1 MSLQK
6 NVIGSWRGTVNRFCT
21 HLATTT
27 KTSCCRC
34 ISVTRT
40 ILCRSGVKLV
50 TYLTTVYLTTYSQ
63 TGSGHKYQLNRKWLH
78 WFLHF
83 MPPLSNS
90 LHYVHPCVRDNTQN
104 LLGLVGC
111 LYMPPRA
118 RICPKSLFGILGVQI
133 IQILPWSKLELE
145 NLTTLHCLCF
155 GQPKICK
162 VCLLRPK
169 GQLVCLIFQTQTW
182 LEALNQIS

>member
-1 MSLQK
+1 MYLCDKNYFMQVRCKAGNIFNYSLP
-6 NVIGSWRGTVNRFCT
+6 N
-21 HLATTT
+21 HLLTDRQWTQVSTESKMVTLIFTFYATTF
-27 KTSCCRC
+27 KH
-34 ISVTRT
+34 
-40 ILCRSGVKLV
+40 L
-50 TYLTTVYLTTYSQ
+50 
-63 TGSGHKYQLNRKWLH
+63 
-78 WFLHF
+78 
-83 MPPLSNS
+83 S

-145 NLTTLHCLCF
+145 NLTTLYCLCRF

-169 GQLVCLIFQTQTW
+169 GQLVCLIFQTQT
-182 LEALNQIS
+182 